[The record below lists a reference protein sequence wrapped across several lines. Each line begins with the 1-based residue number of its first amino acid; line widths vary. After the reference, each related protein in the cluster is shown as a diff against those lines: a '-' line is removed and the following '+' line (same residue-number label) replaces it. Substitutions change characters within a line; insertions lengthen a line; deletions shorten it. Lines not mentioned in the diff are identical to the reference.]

1 MATKAKKNTDGN
13 SEVTKWPYGKNNY
26 IVFALALLVIIL
38 GFYTLSTGSITLAPI
53 LLVLGYCVL
62 LPIALI
68 IKANPEEDRSP
79 QADQS

>member
-1 MATKAKKNTDGN
+1 MATKAKKNANGN
-13 SEVTKWPYGKNNY
+13 GEETKWPYGKKNY
-26 IVFALALLVIIL
+26 IVFALALLVIIV

-68 IKANPEEDRSP
+68 IKGKPEEDDSP
-79 QADQS
+79 QANQS